1 MRLHERSVHNYD
13 VYIRSLLLA
22 IDHCGVER
30 LRPQGSRAIRRTWS
44 SRGPTAKQ
52 QLKLHSAK
60 LHHQHPTL
68 PYNVPRSQGTHPI
81 QSELELQAGGTL
93 VLHLNLAFSLGFGT
107 GIRPPRLPRCDFRHS
122 PPTPPLL
129 SPRFLHVPS
138 CSSCSCPKP

>member
-1 MRLHERSVHNYD
+1 MNALYTIMMCTYDRYCSRLITVASKGSAHKVPEPYAAHG
-13 VYIRSLLLA
+13 
-22 IDHCGVER
+22 GVPPPAQPE
-30 LRPQGSRAIRRTWS
+30 
-44 SRGPTAKQ
+44 
-52 QLKLHSAK
+52 LHSAK
-60 LHHQHPTL
+60 SHHQHPTL